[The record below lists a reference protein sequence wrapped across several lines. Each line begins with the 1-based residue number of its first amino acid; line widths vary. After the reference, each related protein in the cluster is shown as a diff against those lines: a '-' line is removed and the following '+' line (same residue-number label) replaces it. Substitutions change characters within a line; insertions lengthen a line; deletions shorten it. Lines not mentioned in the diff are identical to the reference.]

1 LHNNIAMLHYK
12 RKEFKKAKL
21 HSEKIV
27 NELNEI
33 DGVVGAKVHFNI
45 GKIFSQ
51 GYNYDLPLKHF
62 HEAKILLSKLD
73 ENKDPAVRGY
83 KEMVVR
89 EIEELEKMRIDEVS
103 EEESY
108 KFSYMSSSLLKK
120 V

>member
-1 LHNNIAMLHYK
+1 M
-12 RKEFKKAKL
+12 
-21 HSEKIV
+21 
-27 NELNEI
+27 
-33 DGVVGAKVHFNI
+33 HFNI

-73 ENKDPAVRGY
+73 ENKEPAVRGY
-83 KEMVVR
+83 KEMVGR